1 MEFRFYHQ
9 RPNFTLD
16 VEAVLPKQGAIGLS
30 GPSGAGK
37 STLLAMI
44 AGLIKPT
51 EGLLILDGECLFDSK
66 RGINLPV
73 HQRRIGMVFQ
83 DSRLFPHLNVRVNLN
98 YGFNLLP
105 PQSRRLGFTQ
115 IVELLEIG
123 HLLTQ
128 KPHQLSGGEKQRVAL
143 GRALLTSPR
152 LLLLDEPLAS
162 LDVRLKNQ
170 ILPFLKRV
178 KDEIN
183 IPMIYVSHAMDE
195 ILYLTS
201 NIAML
206 KAGKILAVGPFQE
219 VIRDVRVL
227 AMAHSLGLENVLHIQ
242 VTTHHIEHGY
252 TAAKIGMQQL
262 TIPLIHAPIDSSVSL
277 SIAASN
283 IALSKQKIEGVTIQN
298 QLLGTVVGIQQVEKA
313 VLVTLNLVNSSLAN
327 LDIGGLLIAE
337 VSAKAV
343 FDMQIE
349 LGATL
354 YCLIKT
360 QNIHLVTNAN

>member
-1 MEFRFYHQ
+1 MIDIDLQ
-9 RPNFTLD
+9 RTQGNFHLHAKCNLTEPI
-16 VEAVLPKQGAIGLS
+16 VGLF

-37 STLLAMI
+37 STLLGMI
-44 AGLIKPT
+44 AGLITPNA
-51 EGLLILDGECLFDSK
+51 GHLILEDECLFDSK
-66 RGINLPV
+66 RGINLPL
-73 HQRRIGMVFQ
+73 HKRRIGMVFQ
-83 DSRLFPHLNVRVNLN
+83 DSRLFPHLNVRENLN

-105 PQSRRLGFTQ
+105 LKQRRLGFTQ

-123 HLLTQ
+123 HLLAQ

-162 LDVRLKNQ
+162 LDVRLKQQ

-183 IPMIYVSHAMDE
+183 IPMIYVSHAIDE

-201 NIAML
+201 QIAML
-206 KAGKILAVGPFQE
+206 DAGKILAVGKFQE
-219 VIRDVRVL
+219 VIRDSRVL
-227 AMAHSLGLENVLHIQ
+227 ALAHSLGLENVLHAAVIA
-242 VTTHHIEHGY
+242 HHVEDGCTIV
-252 TAAKIGMQQL
+252 KIGAQSL
-262 TIPLIHAPIDSSVSL
+262 HIPLIDTPVNHSVSL

-283 IALSKQKIEGVTIQN
+283 IALSQQRIEGVTIQN
-298 QLLGTVVGIQQVEKA
+298 QLLGTVVAIQAVEKGM
-313 VLVTLNLVNSSLAN
+313 LVT

-343 FDMQIE
+343 ADMRIE
-349 LGATL
+349 QGAKL

-360 QNIHLVTNAN
+360 QSIHLVTNAN

>member
-1 MEFRFYHQ
+1 MELRFYHQ

-16 VEAVLPKQGAIGLS
+16 IEAVLPEQGTVGIY

-44 AGLIKPT
+44 AGLIKPS
-51 EGLLILDGECLFDSK
+51 EGFLILDGECLFDSK
-66 RGINLPV
+66 RAINLPI
-73 HQRRIGMVFQ
+73 HRRRIGVVFQ
-83 DSRLFPHLNVRVNLN
+83 DSRLFPHLNVRDNLN

-105 PQSRRLGFTQ
+105 PQNRRLGFTQ

-162 LDVRLKNQ
+162 LDARLKHQ

-183 IPMIYVSHAMDE
+183 IPMIYVSHAIDE

-206 KAGKILAVGPFQE
+206 DAGKILAVGAFQE
-219 VIRDVRVL
+219 VIRDARVL
-227 AMAHSLGLENVLHIQ
+227 AMAHSLGLENVVHVQ
-242 VTTHHIEHGY
+242 VTAHHIEHGY
-252 TAAKIGMQQL
+252 TVGKIGTQQL
-262 TIPLIHAPIDSSVSL
+262 NIPLVNVPINSTVSL

-298 QLLGTVVGIQQVEKA
+298 QLLGIVVAIQQVEKA
-313 VLVTLNLVNSSLAN
+313 VLIT
-327 LDIGGLLIAE
+327 LDIGGLLIAQ
-337 VSAKAV
+337 VSAKAL

-349 LGATL
+349 QGAAL

-360 QNIHLVTNAN
+360 QSIHLVTNAN